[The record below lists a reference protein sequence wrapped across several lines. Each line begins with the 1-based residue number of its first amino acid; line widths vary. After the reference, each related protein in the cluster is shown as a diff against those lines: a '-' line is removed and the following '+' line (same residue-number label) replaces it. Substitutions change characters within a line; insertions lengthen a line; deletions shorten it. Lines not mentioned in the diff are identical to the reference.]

1 MLAPIIANNLNEIK
15 ALCLTHKV
23 KELYVF
29 GSAVTSKFNDKSDV
43 DLLIRF
49 SKPKSLL
56 GHISISHQLQ
66 DALGK
71 EIDLVTESEL
81 SPHIRENVLRDL
93 KVIYGE

>member
-1 MLAPIIANNLNEIK
+1 MDLAISDKERIIEICRK
-15 ALCLTHKV
+15 NDIAFCAL
-23 KELYVF
+23 F
-29 GSAVTSKFNDKSDV
+29 GSYARQQANDKSDV